1 MKTSDVMA
9 VLNELGPTITQLLQE
24 SKRVRIPSLGCFKI
38 GACTK
43 GEADEAQFNVTDNV
57 KSLHLIFQP
66 ETETTDNH
74 KRVKKMLKG
83 ATLGLTDVI
92 FGQKKKEEEPEEDPG
107 D

>member
-1 MKTSDVMA
+1 M
-9 VLNELGPTITQLLQE
+9 
-24 SKRVRIPSLGCFKI
+24 
-38 GACTK
+38 
-43 GEADEAQFNVTDNV
+43 